1 MQIVRDIVLLWGFLL
16 SALAAGAQAPE
27 QEFADDSLE
36 VDIESRMME
45 YVDNLT
51 QLNILSDM
59 QIRFSDAIPLT
70 TLYAQVLSDKVAKL
84 NNSYESLSM
93 QWTVFTQ
100 AMQAVIAD
108 SEDLMTLMTRVE
120 QLKKVVAD
128 SIASKQQQCNA
139 LADFAKAEEFILGK
153 DTTYAS
159 LYKKAYKLSLIQK
172 LTPKLEKVKAN
183 EMTLFAQIQE
193 HYGKAQKANELLPI
207 LSKRMETLSEQYA
220 NIQVMSKKIQE
231 LTYMPLIQRLKDYLI
246 SFACVAV
253 LLLFFNMAI
262 TRYKTLKAA
271 RQQMKKYESMM
282 RQGGGASDYPTI

>member
-1 MQIVRDIVLLWGFLL
+1 LLWGFLL

>member
-84 NNSYESLSM
+84 NNSYESLNM

>member
-1 MQIVRDIVLLWGFLL
+1 MLWGFLL

-27 QEFADDSLE
+27 QEFADDSLD

-84 NNSYESLSM
+84 NNSYESLNM

-207 LSKRMETLSEQYA
+207 LSKRMEALSEQYA

>member
-1 MQIVRDIVLLWGFLL
+1 MLWGFLL

>member
-84 NNSYESLSM
+84 NNSYESLNT

>member
-16 SALAAGAQAPE
+16 SALAAGAQTPE

>member
-84 NNSYESLSM
+84 NNSYESLNM
-93 QWTVFTQ
+93 QWTVFSQ

>member
-1 MQIVRDIVLLWGFLL
+1 MLWGFLL
-16 SALAAGAQAPE
+16 SALAAGAQTPE

-108 SEDLMTLMTRVE
+108 SEYLMTLMTRVE

-231 LTYMPLIQRLKDYLI
+231 LTYMPLIQDRK
-246 SFACVAV
+246 SVV
-253 LLLFFNMAI
+253 
-262 TRYKTLKAA
+262 
-271 RQQMKKYESMM
+271 
-282 RQGGGASDYPTI
+282 